1 MYIHLIFFY
10 IMWGIECLLLIPFII
25 HFGKL
30 EKSGKW
36 IFYFLI
42 CSIVFAGGS
51 RLIAQIWGN
60 NLWFYNTMYFVAFVI
75 LSLYFHEVIK
85 YKAVRNVIVGMIF
98 PVLGFIILDYV
109 KLEGPNVFNS
119 YAISVETFILMIY
132 CTIFFWQLLRDEELV
147 RKSVFINS
155 LPDFWYN
162 SGIFVYHCGFFLFSL
177 VYNMLNFGD
186 KGVKGSTR
194 LTLAVTFGTAIIQL
208 MLLFIGLSKAKK
220 IRS

>member
-1 MYIHLIFFY
+1 MYIHLILFY

-30 EKSGKW
+30 GKSGKW

-42 CSIVFAGGS
+42 CSIIFAAGS
-51 RLIAQIWGN
+51 KLIAQIWGN

-75 LSLYFHEVIK
+75 LSFYFREVIK
-85 YKAVRNVIVGMIF
+85 YKTVRNIIMGMLF
-98 PVLGFIILDYV
+98 PVLAFIILDYT

-119 YAISVETFILMIY
+119 YAISAQTFILMIY
-132 CTIFFWQLLRDEELV
+132 CTIFFWQLIRDEDLV

-162 SGIFVYHCGFFLFSL
+162 SGIFVFHSGFFLFSL
-177 VYNMLNFGD
+177 AYNILKLSFTIKGD
-186 KGVKGSTR
+186 SGLWTF
-194 LTLAVTFGTAIIQL
+194 AITFGAGIIQL
-208 MLLFIGLSKAKK
+208 ILLFIGVLKVKK
-220 IRS
+220 SHT